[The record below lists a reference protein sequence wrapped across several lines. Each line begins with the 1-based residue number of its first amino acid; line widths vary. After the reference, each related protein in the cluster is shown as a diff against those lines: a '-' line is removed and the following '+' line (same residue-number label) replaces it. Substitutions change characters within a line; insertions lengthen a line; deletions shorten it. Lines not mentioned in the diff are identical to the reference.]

1 MTAKP
6 KLTFRNRQS
15 LGFITGFQQCSSA
28 FICGAFAFL
37 LCLSAASPTP
47 AQEKVDLLITGGAVI
62 TMDAQ
67 RHVLDDGAIA
77 VRADSIVAVGPRAAL
92 ETKYS
97 AAKIINAR
105 GMLVMPGLINGHTHA
120 AMSLFRGIAEDLSLD
135 DWLHAYIFPAEARN
149 VTDDFAAWGTRLA
162 ILEMLRGGVTTY
174 ADMYYFEDE
183 VARVTKESGMRG
195 VLGETIVDFPAPDN
209 KTLPQA
215 FAYTQKF
222 LDHWKGDPLIIA
234 AVAPHSMYTCSEK
247 TLQDAVALARRNS
260 APILIHI
267 AEAPFELEQSRNKYG
282 LTPVAYLSRA
292 GVLGPDVIGAH
303 CILVDQADIATLA
316 HFGVGCVYNPSSNM
330 KTAAGVMPIVE
341 MLAAGEAIGLATD
354 GAASNNNLDMFEEM
368 DLAPKLQK
376 LARMDSRALPAE
388 QVVAL
393 ATITGAR
400 ALHLEKQIGSLEPGK
415 KADLILV
422 DTSAPHATP
431 MYNVYSQL
439 VYALKANDVRTV
451 VIAGKIVMEDRQM
464 LTLHEP
470 EILAKARDYQKQV
483 AASLTKPAAK

>member
-1 MTAKP
+1 MTANL
-6 KLTFRNRQS
+6 KLIFRCRASGYIARLHQRSSVFVGGALVLLS
-15 LGFITGFQQCSSA
+15 L
-28 FICGAFAFL
+28 
-37 LCLSAASPTP
+37 LSLAPSTL
-47 AQEKVDLLITGGAVI
+47 AQEKVDLLITGGTVI

-67 RHVLDDGAIA
+67 RRVLDDGAVA
-77 VRADSIVAVGPRAAL
+77 VRADSIVAVGPRSEL
-92 ETKYS
+92 ETKYA
-97 AAKIINAR
+97 AAKVINAH
-105 GMLVMPGLINGHTHA
+105 GAIVMPGLINGHTHA

-149 VTDDFAAWGTRLA
+149 VTEDFTAWGTRLA
-162 ILEMLRGGVTTY
+162 ILEMLRGGTTTY
-174 ADMYYFEDE
+174 ADMYYFEDA
-183 VARVTKESGMRG
+183 VARVTKEAGMRG
-195 VLGETIVDFPAPDN
+195 VLGETVIDFPAPDN
-209 KTLPQA
+209 KSLPEA

-222 LDHWKGDPLIIA
+222 LDHWKGDPLIVA

-247 TLQDAVALARRNS
+247 TLQDAAALARRNS

-292 GVLGPDVIGAH
+292 GVLGPDVVGAH
-303 CILVDQADIATLA
+303 CILVDHADITTLV
-316 HFGVGCVYNPSSNM
+316 HFNVGCIYNPSSNM
-330 KTAAGVMPIVE
+330 KTAAGVMPVVE

-368 DLAPKLQK
+368 DLAAKLQK
-376 LARMDSRALPAE
+376 LTRMDSRALPAE

-400 ALHLEKQIGSLEPGK
+400 ALHLDKQIGSLEPGK

-439 VYALKANDVRTV
+439 VYALKASDVRTV
-451 VIAGKIVMEDRQM
+451 IIGGKIVMENRQM
-464 LTLHEP
+464 LTLNEP
-470 EILAKARDYQKQV
+470 EILAKAREYKKQV
-483 AASLTKPAAK
+483 AASLATLGAK

>member
-1 MTAKP
+1 MFCPRRKFSSVT
-6 KLTFRNRQS
+6 TRFY
-15 LGFITGFQQCSSA
+15 QCSSA
-28 FICGAFAFL
+28 FIIRAFAFL
-37 LCLSAASPTP
+37 FLLSLTQPTL
-47 AQEKVDLLITGGAVI
+47 AQEKVDLLITGGTVI

-67 RHVLDDGAIA
+67 RRVLNDGAIA
-77 VRADSIVAVGPRAAL
+77 VLADTIVAVGTRAEI
-92 ETKYS
+92 ETKYHGT
-97 AAKIINAR
+97 KIINAH
-105 GMLVMPGLINGHTHA
+105 GAIVMPGLINGHTHA
-120 AMSLFRGIAEDLSLD
+120 AMSLFRGVADDLSLD
-135 DWLHAYIFPAEARN
+135 EWLHDYIFPAEGRN
-149 VTDDFAAWGTRLA
+149 VTEDFATWGTRLA
-162 ILEMLRGGVTTY
+162 ILEMLRGGITTY

-183 VARVTKESGMRG
+183 VARVTKEAGMRG
-195 VLGETIVDFPAPDN
+195 VLGETIIDFPAPDN
-209 KTLPQA
+209 KTPAQA

-222 LDHWKGDPLIIA
+222 LDHWKGDPLIVA
-234 AVAPHSMYTCSEK
+234 AVAPHSMYTCSER
-247 TLQDAVALARRNS
+247 TLQDAAALARRNG

-292 GVLGPDVIGAH
+292 GVLGPDVVGAH
-303 CILVDQADIATLA
+303 CILVDHTDIATLT
-316 HFGVGCVYNPSSNM
+316 HFGVGCIYNPSSNM

-400 ALHLEKQIGSLEPGK
+400 ALHLDKQIGSLEPGK
-415 KADLILV
+415 KADMILV

-431 MYNVYSQL
+431 MYSVYSQL

-451 VIAGKIVMEDRQM
+451 IIAGKMVMEDRQM
-464 LTLHEP
+464 LTLNEP
-470 EILAKARDYQKQV
+470 EILSKAEEYQKQV
-483 AASLTKPAAK
+483 AASLAKRAAK

>member
-1 MTAKP
+1 
-6 KLTFRNRQS
+6 
-15 LGFITGFQQCSSA
+15 
-28 FICGAFAFL
+28 
-37 LCLSAASPTP
+37 
-47 AQEKVDLLITGGAVI
+47 
-62 TMDAQ
+62 
-67 RHVLDDGAIA
+67 
-77 VRADSIVAVGPRAAL
+77 
-92 ETKYS
+92 
-97 AAKIINAR
+97 
-105 GMLVMPGLINGHTHA
+105 
-120 AMSLFRGIAEDLSLD
+120 MSLFRGIADDLSLD
-135 DWLHAYIFPAEARN
+135 EWLHNYIFPAEARN
-149 VTDDFAAWGTRLA
+149 VTPDFAAEGTRLA
-162 ILEMLRGGVTTY
+162 VLEMLRGGTTTY

-183 VARVTKESGMRG
+183 VARVTKEAGMRG
-195 VLGETIVDFPAPDN
+195 ILGETIIDFPAPDN

-247 TLQDAVALARRNS
+247 TLQDAAALARRNG

-267 AEAPFELEQSRNKYG
+267 AEAPFELEQSRNKFG

-292 GVLGPDVIGAH
+292 GVLGPDVVGAH
-303 CILVDQADIATLA
+303 CIWVDHADIDTLS

-330 KTAAGVMPIVE
+330 KTAAGVMPVVE
-341 MLAAGEAIGLATD
+341 MLASGEAIGLATD

-400 ALHLEKQIGSLEPGK
+400 ALHLDKQIGSLEPGK

-422 DTSAPHATP
+422 DTSAPHSTP

-451 VIAGKIVMEDRQM
+451 IVAGKIVMEDRQM
-464 LTLHEP
+464 LTLNEP
-470 EILAKARDYQKQV
+470 EILSKAKQYQKQA
-483 AASLTKPAAK
+483 AASLSNPATK

>member
-1 MTAKP
+1 MTAEP
-6 KLTFRNRQS
+6 KLIFPNCQALS
-15 LGFITGFQQCSSA
+15 FISRFHLCSSV
-28 FICGAFAFL
+28 FICGALAL
-37 LCLSAASPTP
+37 LTCLSAARSSP
-47 AQEKVDLLITGGAVI
+47 AQEKVDLLVTGGTVI

-67 RHVLDDGAIA
+67 RRVLDDGAIA
-77 VRADSIVAVGPRAAL
+77 VRADSIVAVGPRAEL
-92 ETKYS
+92 ETNFT
-97 AAKIINAR
+97 AAKVINAH
-105 GMLVMPGLINGHTHA
+105 GAIVMPGLVNGHTHA

-135 DWLHAYIFPAEARN
+135 DWLRAYIFPAEARN
-149 VTDDFAAWGTRLA
+149 VTEDFAAWGTRLA

-174 ADMYYFEDE
+174 ADMYYFEDA
-183 VARVTKESGMRG
+183 VARVTKEAGMRG
-195 VLGETIVDFPAPDN
+195 VLGETIIDFPAPDN

-222 LDHWKGDPLIIA
+222 LDHWKSDPLITA

-247 TLQDAVALARRNS
+247 TLQDAAALARRNN

-292 GVLGPDVIGAH
+292 GVLGPDVVGAH
-303 CILVDQADIATLA
+303 CILVDQADIAALA
-316 HFGVGCVYNPSSNM
+316 HFGVGCIYNPSSNM

-341 MLAAGEAIGLATD
+341 MLAAGEAVGLATD

-400 ALHLEKQIGSLEPGK
+400 ALHLDKYIGSLEPGK

-431 MYNVYSQL
+431 MYSVYSQL
-439 VYALKANDVRTV
+439 VYALKASDVQTV

-464 LTLHEP
+464 LTLNEQ
-470 EILAKARDYQKQV
+470 EILAKAREYQKQV
-483 AASLTKPAAK
+483 AASLAKPGTK

>member
-1 MTAKP
+1 MTANL
-6 KLTFRNRQS
+6 KLIFPNRQPS
-15 LGFITGFQQCSSA
+15 GVITRFCKYSSVFIS
-28 FICGAFAFL
+28 GAFCFFFFVAL
-37 LCLSAASPTP
+37 APPNL
-47 AQEKVDLLITGGAVI
+47 AQEKVDLLITGGTVI

-67 RHVLDDGAIA
+67 RRILDDGAIA
-77 VRADSIVAVGPRAAL
+77 VRADSIIAVGPRAEL

-97 AAKIINAR
+97 SAKVIDAH
-105 GMLVMPGLINGHTHA
+105 GLLVMPGLINGHTHA

-149 VTDDFAAWGTRLA
+149 VTEDFTAWGTRLA
-162 ILEMLRGGVTTY
+162 ILEMLGGGTTTY

-183 VARVTKESGMRG
+183 VARVTKEAGMRG
-195 VLGETIVDFPAPDN
+195 VLGETIIDFPAPDN

-222 LDHWKGDPLIIA
+222 LDHWKGDPLIVA

-292 GVLGPDVIGAH
+292 GVLGPDVVGAH
-303 CILVDQADIATLA
+303 CILVDHADIATLT
-316 HFGVGCVYNPSSNM
+316 HFGVGCIYNPSSNM

-422 DTSAPHATP
+422 DTSAAHATP
-431 MYNVYSQL
+431 MYNIYSQL

-451 VIAGKIVMEDRQM
+451 IIAGKIVMEDHQM
-464 LTLHEP
+464 LTLNEP
-470 EILAKARDYQKQV
+470 EVLAKAREYQKQV
-483 AASLTKPAAK
+483 IASLTKPAAK

>member
-1 MTAKP
+1 M
-6 KLTFRNRQS
+6 N
-15 LGFITGFQQCSSA
+15 SA
-28 FICGAFAFL
+28 
-37 LCLSAASPTP
+37 
-47 AQEKVDLLITGGAVI
+47 DLLVSGGTFV
-62 TMDAQ
+62 TMDAKSRVIENGAAAIGDGFIAAIGERAEIESQ
-67 RHVLDDGAIA
+67 HRALRTIDASGALVL
-77 VRADSIVAVGPRAAL
+77 
-92 ETKYS
+92 
-97 AAKIINAR
+97 
-105 GMLVMPGLINGHTHA
+105 PGLINGHAHA
-120 AMSLFRGIAEDLSLD
+120 AMSLFRGFADDHSLD
-135 DWLHAYIFPAEARN
+135 DWLQKYIFPAEAQN
-149 VTDDFAAWGTRLA
+149 VTEDFVEWGTRLSMV
-162 ILEMLRGGVTTY
+162 EMIRGGITTY

-183 VARVTKESGMRG
+183 VARVTKEAGMRG
-195 VLGETIVDFPAPDN
+195 ILGETIIDFPAPDN

-247 TLQDAVALARRNS
+247 TLQDAAALARRNG

-267 AEAPFELEQSRNKYG
+267 AEAPFELEQSRNKFG

-292 GVLGPDVIGAH
+292 GVLGPDVVGAH
-303 CILVDQADIATLA
+303 CIWVDHADIDTLS

-330 KTAAGVMPIVE
+330 KTAAGVMPVVE
-341 MLAAGEAIGLATD
+341 MLASGEAIGLATD

-451 VIAGKIVMEDRQM
+451 IIAGKIVMEDRQM
-464 LTLHEP
+464 LTLNEP
-470 EILAKARDYQKQV
+470 EILAKANEYQKQV
-483 AASLTKPAAK
+483 AASLAKSAVK

>member
-1 MTAKP
+1 MTATP
-6 KLTFRNRQS
+6 KTFFPRRKFLS
-15 LGFITGFQQCSSA
+15 VITRFYHCSST
-28 FICGAFAFL
+28 FISGAFCFFVFL
-37 LCLSAASPTP
+37 SLAQPTL
-47 AQEKVDLLITGGAVI
+47 AQEKADLLITGGTVV
-62 TMDAQ
+62 TMDSQ
-67 RHVLDDGAIA
+67 RRILDDGAVA
-77 VRADSIVAVGPRAAL
+77 VRGDSIVAVGPRAEL
-92 ETKYS
+92 ETKYH
-97 AAKIINAR
+97 AAKVISAR
-105 GMLVMPGLINGHTHA
+105 GALVMPGLINGHTHA
-120 AMSLFRGIAEDLSLD
+120 AMSLFRGIADDLSLD
-135 DWLHAYIFPAEARN
+135 EWLHGYIFPAEARN
-149 VTDDFAAWGTRLA
+149 VTEDFAAWGTRLA
-162 ILEMLRGGVTTY
+162 ILEMLRGGITTY
-174 ADMYYFEDE
+174 ADMYYFEDT
-183 VARVTKESGMRG
+183 VARVTKEAGMRG
-195 VLGETIVDFPAPDN
+195 VLGETIIDFPAPDN

-222 LDHWKGDPLIIA
+222 LDHWKGDSLIVA

-247 TLQDAVALARRNS
+247 TLQDAAALARRNG

-292 GVLGPDVIGAH
+292 GVLGPDVVGAH

-316 HFGVGCVYNPSSNM
+316 HFGVACIYNPSSNM

-400 ALHLEKQIGSLEPGK
+400 ALHLDKQIGSLESGK

-439 VYALKANDVRTV
+439 VYALKASDVRTV
-451 VIAGKIVMEDRQM
+451 IIAGKIVMDDRRMQ
-464 LTLHEP
+464 TLNEP
-470 EILAKARDYQKQV
+470 EILRKAREYQEQV
-483 AASLTKPAAK
+483 AASLTKPTAK